1 MEWFWMTVLRFP
13 DAVRFLGHAAMTT
26 AFALGMIGWRAHKIL
41 GLLDRRLARAGME
54 RPQSLAEIYPTLP
67 TWWIPE
73 SVVGNTFVWF
83 LFVVGALMA
92 WAGKRALKML
102 R

>member
-1 MEWFWMTVLRFP
+1 MEWLWMTVLRFP
-13 DAVRFLGHAAMTT
+13 EAVRFLGHAAMTA
-26 AFALGMIGWRAHKIL
+26 AFALGMLGWRAHKIL
-41 GLLDRRLARAGME
+41 GLLDRRLVRVGME
-54 RPQSLAEIYPTLP
+54 GPQSLAEMYPTLP

-73 SVVGNTFVWF
+73 SAVGYTLVWL

-92 WAGKRALKML
+92 WSGKRALKML